1 MFIVVIFTNKNN
13 LIIYIISIIY
23 ISLIQINHELKLPI
37 HSQTK
42 ISY

>member
-23 ISLIQINHELKLPI
+23 ISLIQINHKLKLPI
-37 HSQTK
+37 HSQIK
-42 ISY
+42 IPY